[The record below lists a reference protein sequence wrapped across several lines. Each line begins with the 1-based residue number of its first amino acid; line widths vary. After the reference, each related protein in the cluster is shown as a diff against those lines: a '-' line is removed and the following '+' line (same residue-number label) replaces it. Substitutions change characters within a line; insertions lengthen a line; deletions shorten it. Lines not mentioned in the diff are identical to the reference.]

1 MNNLNKKQNMSTE
14 IAINALKTALNIHE
28 SIDSRGASESEMV
41 KLNGIQ
47 AAITIALENL
57 EG

>member
-1 MNNLNKKQNMSTE
+1 MSTE

-28 SIDSRGASESEMV
+28 SMDSRGATDAERV
-41 KLNGIQ
+41 KINGIK
-47 AAITIALENL
+47 AAISIALENL